1 MNKAKFLAE
10 LDRKYRFFRNAYA
23 GLTVSQLLQP
33 GVSGDWS
40 VKDII
45 GHVADWEAEML
56 RRAPIL
62 LGQAEGEIYLTA
74 YSSAD
79 DFNAHMS
86 AEHAGWDLPQALR
99 HQALAHNALMAFL
112 EEVPANL
119 LDGRT
124 RFMKHLRGNTTD
136 HYVEHAKSIR
146 QWRKEINEPGNRV
159 IDWAG
164 FANARELGGFPLPG
178 GGSTLAKRFIRAD
191 STGKLDPE
199 GLQELEDYGVTLVI
213 DLRSDLE
220 LGEEPAPFAAGG
232 AVQYRQVPFF
242 SDVSDYIAKLE
253 AAADYGDGYC
263 IMVDNCRSSVAE
275 ILRTVLRHD
284 GTVLYH
290 CAAGKDRTGLIS
302 MMLLSLAGVRDEDI
316 AADYALSG
324 DNLWPDWLRRVAEAG
339 GEEHVHPWFKPVTEA
354 AYMRKTIDH
363 IRTQYG
369 SMDDYLLSTGLTS
382 AELDALRKRLLA

>member
-62 LGQAEGEIYLTA
+62 LGQAEGESYLPQ
-74 YSSAD
+74 YNSAD
-79 DFNAHMS
+79 VFNAQMT
-86 AEHAGWDLPQALR
+86 AEHSSWDLPQALR
-99 HQALAHNALMAFL
+99 HQALAHSALMAFL
-112 EEVPANL
+112 DEVPPHRF
-119 LDGRT
+119 DGRT
-124 RFMKHLRGNTTD
+124 RFMKHLRGNTAD
-136 HYVEHAKSIR
+136 HYVEHGKAIR
-146 QWRKEINEPGNRV
+146 GWRRQQNDPNSRIF
-159 IDWAG
+159 DWAG

-199 GLQELEDYGVTLVI
+199 GLQELQDYGVTLVI

-263 IMVDNCRSSVAE
+263 IMVDNCKSSVAD
-275 ILRTVLRHD
+275 ILRTVVEHD

-302 MMLLSLAGVRDEDI
+302 MMLLSLAGVSDEDI
-316 AADYALSG
+316 A
-324 DNLWPDWLRRVAEAG
+324 
-339 GEEHVHPWFKPVTEA
+339 
-354 AYMRKTIDH
+354 
-363 IRTQYG
+363 
-369 SMDDYLLSTGLTS
+369 
-382 AELDALRKRLLA
+382 